1 MKIINLLLA
10 ATVLVTACNNKPA
23 EKKETEKPKDTI
35 AMADTAKTQMV
46 GNDKDEHGCIGSAG
60 YQWSVVKNDCI
71 RIFEAGTRLSAAEA
85 VTNKT
90 VAAFAIL
97 SSDNTKA
104 EVFVPQ
110 LSASGIILEQSKDNA
125 KVWAKDDWSLE
136 KTAKGLQL
144 KKGTVVQ
151 YAE

>member
-71 RIFEAGTRLSAAEA
+71 RIFEAGTRLNASEA